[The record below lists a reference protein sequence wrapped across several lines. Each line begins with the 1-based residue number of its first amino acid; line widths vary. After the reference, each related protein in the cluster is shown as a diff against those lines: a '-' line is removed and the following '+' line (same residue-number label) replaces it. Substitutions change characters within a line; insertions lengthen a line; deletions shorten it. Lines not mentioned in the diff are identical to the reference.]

1 MTANLENNQTPT
13 MTENE
18 LRIEHIKVKQLPEFA
33 GRVIRAAQPGQF
45 IPISMQRAVAHAQN
59 PYADPDDV
67 GLLVAIDE
75 DEEVVGYF
83 GIMPMQLRVGDT
95 YYQTHWFTTWSVSSK
110 VRGRGVGSLLMKEA
124 LTLNKDFLIVGSVH
138 ARRVC
143 RKYGFWERDPLKYY
157 WLDPSGMGSLN
168 PLTTLLRL
176 ARKTAHMLKIKQEI
190 PITTTVTRGLDRVFS
205 PLFKRIFYP
214 LLTARL
220 APLFQKFEY
229 REVPKIREH
238 LLELKNRPEVELHRG
253 PQAVNWMLNYPW
265 IVEKGQSQTEQLD
278 YYFSDARPLYRLVAL
293 EITDPQ
299 EGSYLGFVVFSISQ
313 KAGGIAL
320 KTLDFR
326 FGDPVHYPFILA
338 LAVRYGRRY
347 RADTLEIPK
356 EVAAGLEESIL
367 GKLLLQ
373 EKKRIYQCYPQSENS
388 PLAGAWQDICLHLYD
403 GDMAFS

>member
-1 MTANLENNQTPT
+1 MENNPT
-13 MTENE
+13 SAMTEKE

-33 GRVIRAAQPGQF
+33 GQVIRKAQPGQF

-59 PYADPDDV
+59 PYADPGDV

-75 DEEVVGYF
+75 DDEVVGYF
-83 GIMPMQLRVGDT
+83 GIMPMLLRVGDT
-95 YYQTHWFTTWSVSSK
+95 CHKTHWFTTWSVSSK
-110 VRGRGVGSLLMKEA
+110 VRGRGVGSWLMKEA
-124 LTLNKDFLIVGSVH
+124 LTLKKDFLIVGSVH

-168 PLTTLLRL
+168 PLTALLRL
-176 ARKTAHMLKIKQEI
+176 ARKAAQIIKIGQEI
-190 PITTTVTRGLDRVFS
+190 VIANAGTRWLDRTFS
-205 PLFKRIFYP
+205 PLFKQIFYP
-214 LLTARL
+214 LLTAKL
-220 APLFQKFEY
+220 APHFKEFKY
-229 REVPKIREH
+229 REVTKIREH
-238 LLELKNRPEVELHRG
+238 TFELNRPEVELHRG
-253 PQAVNWMLNYPW
+253 PEAVNWMLSYPW
-265 IVEKGQSQTEQLD
+265 IVEKGQSQTEDLD

-299 EGSYLGFVVFSISQ
+299 EGTYLGFAVFSISR
-313 KAGGIAL
+313 KAGGVAL

-326 FGDPVHYPFILA
+326 FGDPAHYPFILA

-347 RADTLEIPK
+347 RADTLEIPE
-356 EVAAGLEESIL
+356 EVAASFGKSIL

-373 EKKRIYQCYPQSENS
+373 EKRRIYQCYPQSENS